1 MRNQQLSKLWNDIQ
15 LVYELNGFSVF
26 LDMATK
32 NGNCLI
38 ENLLIISND
47 NYFQIAF
54 ENESKELIQIKISKN
69 YYLTEMWRNNTLEKR
84 IMDNEDLANYEISG
98 HRLNVSTEKLIEM
111 VTNAIK
117 PLLRDGKLKQIGI

>member
-15 LVYELNGFSVF
+15 LVYELNGFS
-26 LDMATK
+26 
-32 NGNCLI
+32 GNCLI

-47 NYFQIAF
+47 NYFQMQF